1 MAQAEVGALRVR
13 LAMDAGEFSKGAA
26 NAEREIDKL
35 GKKMTAFGTEMMK
48 VGTGLTVGLSAPLA
62 LFGKASLEAFQG
74 SEKAIKAVE
83 HAIKTMGNAAGLS
96 AEQLSA
102 VAEKM
107 QLEQAV
113 DGDEVLSK
121 ITANLLT
128 FGNIAGDVFLRAQQA
143 AVDLSAR
150 LGQDLQSSA
159 IQVGKAL
166 NDPVKGVTALQRV
179 GVSFTADQKEMIK
192 EMVSLNNVAGA
203 QALILGELEKQ
214 FGGQA
219 KAMAATSEGGVR
231 SLNLAWGEFMEQIG
245 KVIAE
250 FLPPLVSM
258 LQGVVTWLQSL
269 DEETLKWIVGLGAV
283 AAALG
288 PITIGLG
295 ALIGSI
301 GLLLPVLATMGTA
314 FAALVMATGP
324 IGLFIAAATLAYTAW
339 QIWGEQITALFT
351 SIFGWITSQFDA
363 LVAKVTGVT
372 EAIRASWQWLSDT
385 LVGNSVIPDMVTMIG
400 SEFQRLD
407 SEVKKWTNASTTTV
421 TKGWKM
427 ASTTTA
433 GLMNNMANDVKSA
446 LGKLFGD
453 SKAAAIATAIISTA
467 QAVTKTLAQYPWPLS
482 GAMAALAAAAGAA
495 EIATI
500 KGTNVNS
507 SSDSGSSSRSSTL
520 NSSSAASASAASSS
534 GGGSS
539 TMNVQGMDPN
549 SLFTGGSVRV
559 IVEQLLAFQR
569 DGGRIVLPEAA

>member
-1 MAQAEVGALRVR
+1 
-13 LAMDAGEFSKGAA
+13 MDAGEFHKGVAD
-26 NAEREIDKL
+26 AEREIDKL
-35 GKKMTAFGTEMMK
+35 GKRMTSFGSEMMK

-62 LFGKASLEAFQG
+62 LFGKASFDAFSG

-83 HAIKTMGNAAGLS
+83 QALKTMGGVS
-96 AEQLSA
+96 GMTAEKLAA

-121 ITANLLT
+121 VSANLLT

-150 LGQDLQSSA
+150 LGQDLQSST

-166 NDPVKGVTALQRV
+166 NDPVKGVSALQRV

-192 EMVSLNNVAGA
+192 GMVEMNDVAGA
-203 QALILGELEKQ
+203 QALILSELEKQ

-219 KAMAATSEGGVR
+219 KAMAETSEGGVR
-231 SLNLAWGEFMEQIG
+231 ALNLAWGEFMEQIG

-258 LQGVVTWLQSL
+258 LQGVVGWLQSL
-269 DEETLKWIVGLGAV
+269 DDETLKWIVGLGAA

-288 PITIGLG
+288 PLTIGLG
-295 ALIGSI
+295 ALVGSI
-301 GLLLPVLATMGTA
+301 GLLLPVLTTLGTG

-339 QIWGEQITALFT
+339 QLWGEQITALFT
-351 SIFGWITSQFDA
+351 NIFSWITSAFDG
-363 LVAKVTGVT
+363 LVAKVTAVT
-372 EAIRASWQWLSDT
+372 ESIRASWQWLSDT

-400 SEFQRLD
+400 AEFQRLD
-407 SEVKKWTNASTTTV
+407 SEVRKWTNASTSTV
-421 TKGWKM
+421 TKGWQS
-427 ASTTTA
+427 AGNTT
-433 GLMNNMANDVKSA
+433 GQIMNMMANDVKGA

-467 QAVTKTLAQYPWPLS
+467 QAVARTLAAYPWPIS
-482 GAMAALAAAAGAA
+482 AGMAALAAAAGAA

-500 KGTNVNS
+500 KSTNV
-507 SSDSGSSSRSSTL
+507 GSSSGGGGGGGSFSGG
-520 NSSSAASASAASSS
+520 SAAASASAQPAQV
-534 GGGSS
+534 
-539 TMNVQGMDPN
+539 VQQQSIAIDLQGERFGRDQ
-549 SLFTGGSVRV
+549 VRAL
-559 IVEQLLAFQR
+559 IEQINAAVG
-569 DGGRIVLPEAA
+569 DGAVLRVA